1 MSKEE
6 ELMYAIL
13 NNISST
19 DLPIVF
25 KGALITKLILSNNGF
40 EDVSRSTEDI
50 DGNWIGEAPSMESL
64 VDGINR
70 SLGGLSTRYYAK
82 AYRQYD
88 VKKSAGIYILDRN
101 LNKNVLKMDIS
112 IKPVFGDKVYR
123 IGDMSIRGVIAD
135 EILADKLCVLSGK
148 YIFRR
153 AKDIIDVYALS
164 NCVDVNT
171 ASIFDICKLKGNEI
185 KAFDEFYNRWHD
197 VEHAYNKLRGVLG
210 KPEFCD
216 TYSHLDTFIKPFAN
230 KNRDLQWNHKTKIWE
245 TS

>member
-1 MSKEE
+1 MTKEE

-13 NNISST
+13 NNISNT

-50 DGNWIGEAPSMESL
+50 DGNWIGEAPTMESL
-64 VDGINR
+64 VDDINR
-70 SLGGLSTRYYAK
+70 SLGDLSARYYAE

-88 VKKSAGIYILDRN
+88 VKKSAGIYIIERTID
-101 LNKNVLKMDIS
+101 KNILKMDIS

-135 EILADKLCVLSGK
+135 EILADKLCVLSGH

-153 AKDIIDVYALS
+153 AKDIIDVYTLS
-164 NCVDVNT
+164 HCVDVYSD
-171 ASIFDICKLKGNEI
+171 SIFDICKLKGSEM
-185 KAFDEFYNRWHD
+185 KAFDEFYNRKHD
-197 VEHAYNKLRGVLG
+197 VEHAYIKLRGVLG
-210 KPEFCD
+210 KPDFND
-216 TYSHLDTFIKPFAN
+216 TYDHLNIFIKPFAG
-230 KNRDLQWNHKTKIWE
+230 KNPGLQWNCKTKSWG
-245 TS
+245 SS